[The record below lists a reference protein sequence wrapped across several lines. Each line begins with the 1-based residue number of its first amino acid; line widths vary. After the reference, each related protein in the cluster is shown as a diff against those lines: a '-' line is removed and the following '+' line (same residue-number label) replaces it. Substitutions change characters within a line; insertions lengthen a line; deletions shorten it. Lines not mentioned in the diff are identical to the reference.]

1 MKKCM
6 IIRESVKT
14 AKIKAPAIAGAQTVD
29 KVLKVLDFQDFR
41 HFF

>member
-1 MKKCM
+1 M
-6 IIRESVKT
+6 T
-14 AKIKAPAIAGAQTVD
+14 AKEINMNNKQSGTEVFQCHQTVD